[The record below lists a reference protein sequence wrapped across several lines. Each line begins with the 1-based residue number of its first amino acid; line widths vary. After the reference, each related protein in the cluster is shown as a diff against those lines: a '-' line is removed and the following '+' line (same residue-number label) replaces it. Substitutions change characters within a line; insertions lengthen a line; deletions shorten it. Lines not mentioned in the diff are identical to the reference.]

1 MTRKTGI
8 LGKTYR
14 HASRYLEIITVLIKY
29 GFVDVISQSH
39 LEGVINLGRK
49 IVFKKAD
56 SKITSL
62 SKWVRMRL
70 VLEELGPTFIK
81 FGQIMSTRPDLI
93 PVELVHELKKLQN
106 TVTTTVSE
114 DEALSL
120 IEQELG
126 KPISE
131 VFKSFIKT
139 PIASASMA
147 QVYKAVLIGGESV
160 AVKVQRP
167 GIERVID
174 TDVEIMFHLA
184 KIVEKHVEGMKYFN
198 LAKII
203 EEFEKS
209 IRKELNFS
217 FEASNLERFSANF
230 KNEPNIYVPKCY
242 HAYSTKKILTMEFVE
257 GIKISDIERIEAS
270 GLNRKIIAER
280 GADLVLKQ
288 IFEFGFFHADPHPGN
303 ILVLPENVICFL
315 DFGMMGTLTR
325 STRELITAIVTGA
338 ISNDTDKI
346 IRNILRLCES
356 NGEVNK
362 KKFELDITEF
372 GGRYFNGSLEQMNMV
387 GLIND
392 LIRLFPENNL
402 VIPSDLYLLGRSLLL
417 LQANGEMLD
426 PDYNIA
432 QQVNPFLTKMIKE
445 RLHIRKMLK
454 DFIISS
460 EELVQLVKDLPFEV
474 REIIEKIKNGTIKM
488 EIEHKGLNPVLH
500 TLDQI
505 SNRISFAIVI
515 ASLIMGSS
523 LIVLSKIPPLWNGI
537 PIIGLIGYVAAGLLG
552 FWLLISILRHGKM

>member
-217 FEASNLERFSANF
+217 FEATNLE
-230 KNEPNIYVPKCY
+230 
-242 HAYSTKKILTMEFVE
+242 
-257 GIKISDIERIEAS
+257 
-270 GLNRKIIAER
+270 
-280 GADLVLKQ
+280 
-288 IFEFGFFHADPHPGN
+288 
-303 ILVLPENVICFL
+303 
-315 DFGMMGTLTR
+315 
-325 STRELITAIVTGA
+325 
-338 ISNDTDKI
+338 
-346 IRNILRLCES
+346 
-356 NGEVNK
+356 
-362 KKFELDITEF
+362 
-372 GGRYFNGSLEQMNMV
+372 
-387 GLIND
+387 
-392 LIRLFPENNL
+392 
-402 VIPSDLYLLGRSLLL
+402 
-417 LQANGEMLD
+417 
-426 PDYNIA
+426 
-432 QQVNPFLTKMIKE
+432 
-445 RLHIRKMLK
+445 
-454 DFIISS
+454 
-460 EELVQLVKDLPFEV
+460 
-474 REIIEKIKNGTIKM
+474 
-488 EIEHKGLNPVLH
+488 
-500 TLDQI
+500 
-505 SNRISFAIVI
+505 
-515 ASLIMGSS
+515 
-523 LIVLSKIPPLWNGI
+523 
-537 PIIGLIGYVAAGLLG
+537 
-552 FWLLISILRHGKM
+552 